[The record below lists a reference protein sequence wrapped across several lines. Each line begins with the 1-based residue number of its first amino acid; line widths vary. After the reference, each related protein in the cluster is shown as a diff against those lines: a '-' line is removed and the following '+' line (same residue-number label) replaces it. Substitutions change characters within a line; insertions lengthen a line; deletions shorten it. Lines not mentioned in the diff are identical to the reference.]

1 MKRQK
6 VKIYERSGDKV
17 KIYNGHMGTF
27 VWESEEYYEDAK
39 DLAKKDEKPSKCLD
53 SK

>member
-17 KIYNGHMGTF
+17 KVYNGHLG
-27 VWESEEYYEDAK
+27 VLIWESAEHYEDAAAAEK
-39 DLAKKDEKPSKCLD
+39 DKKPSKCLD